1 MNNQKECHLIIF
13 IKTQIHFKMK
23 TLKYILLMFIA
34 FGCLNKSNTKG
45 LELLN
50 PKESRNTQLDTVY
63 ISKDPLVELYYL
75 KDEYNEVVVER
86 NEFFS
91 DDFKD
96 PDLTYENYL
105 KANNDDRFISQFG
118 ADSYYQIYAYFLKN
132 KYKSE
137 AYNTERSKL
146 VELYHSTNRA
156 YSIMAKGG
164 SSFAHNIPRVYAY
177 VEWDIYNHFVLNITD
192 ENNTSDFQTE
202 KNLYIDSNAK
212 ILELNKFKN
221 NETLKLLFDSIHQ
234 KIENQFELEHV
245 MQFQDRFDYLISQQ
259 R

>member
-1 MNNQKECHLIIF
+1 M
-13 IKTQIHFKMK
+13 IKTQLHFRMK
-23 TLKYILLMFIA
+23 ALKYIFLVFIA
-34 FGCLNKSNTKG
+34 FSCLNKTNTKG

-50 PKESRNTQLDTVY
+50 TKESRKTDLDTVY

-75 KDEYNEVVVER
+75 KDEYNEIIMER
-86 NEFFS
+86 DEFFS

-105 KANNDDRFISQFG
+105 KANIDNRFVSQFG
-118 ADSYYQIYAYFLKN
+118 ADAYYQCYAYFLKK
-132 KYKSE
+132 KYNSKS
-137 AYNTERSKL
+137 YNTERSKL
-146 VELYHSTNRA
+146 VELYHSINRA

-177 VEWDIYNHFVLNITD
+177 AEWDIYNHYVLNTTA
-192 ENNTSDFQTE
+192 ENNTSYFQTE
-202 KNLYIDSNAK
+202 KDLYVDSNTR
-212 ILELNKFKN
+212 ILELEEFKN

-245 MQFQDRFDYLISQQ
+245 MQFQERFDYLISQQ